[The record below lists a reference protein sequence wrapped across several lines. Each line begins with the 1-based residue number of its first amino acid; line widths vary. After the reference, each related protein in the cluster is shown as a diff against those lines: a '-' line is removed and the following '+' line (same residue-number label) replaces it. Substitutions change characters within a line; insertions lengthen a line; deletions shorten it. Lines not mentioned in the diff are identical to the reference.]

1 MPVSKIIIPMK
12 RAYIEITNRCNL
24 SCAFCMK
31 HSRPYKD
38 MSLQEFE
45 HVVKEVKHYTDFLY
59 FHVQGEPLLHKNMD
73 ELFDITDKENC
84 HVQLVTNGSLLK
96 NHMDLYKHSSL
107 RKVSFSLQ
115 SIEYQANTE
124 AIPFLETI
132 LAFCKNA
139 SEYGKFC
146 EIRFWRDD
154 QADMP
159 KTKACM
165 DYLEQHFTLDETNRK
180 NSLKLMERVYLSYNN
195 SFSWPDIS
203 ETKETHEGT
212 CHGGIDQIA
221 ILSDGT
227 VVPCCLDCQGNI
239 PLGNI
244 FETPL
249 KEILQSERYLNLI
262 KGFRNHKITEPLC
275 QKCTYRLRFSHR

>member
-1 MPVSKIIIPMK
+1 MK

-31 HSRPYKD
+31 HNRPFTD
-38 MSLQEFE
+38 MSKDQFT
-45 HVVKEVKHYTDFLY
+45 HVIKEVTPYTNYLY
-59 FHVQGEPLLHKNMD
+59 FHVQGEPLLHPD
-73 ELFDITDKENC
+73 IEELFTITDLYSC

-96 NHMDLYKHSSL
+96 EHMDLYRHPSL
-107 RKVSFSLQ
+107 RKISFSLQ
-115 SIEYQANTE
+115 SLEYQPHTDP
-124 AIPFLETI
+124 IPFLKTV
-132 LAFCKNA
+132 LAFCKEA
-139 SEYGKFC
+139 SANDKYC

-159 KTKACM
+159 KTKACL
-165 DYLEQHFTLDETNRK
+165 DYLQQNFTLLSTTRK
-180 NSLKLMERVYLSYNN
+180 NSLKMMENVYLSYNN
-195 SFSWPDIS
+195 SFSWPDINERQ
-203 ETKETHEGT
+203 ETNTGT

-221 ILSDGT
+221 VLADGT
-227 VVPCCLDCQGNI
+227 VVPCCLDCQANI

-244 FETPL
+244 FETSFDS
-249 KEILQSERYLNLI
+249 ILQTERYQNMI